1 MEHDLTKGKIGRTL
15 FLFALPFMI
24 SYLLQTLY
32 GLADLF
38 VIGRFNGAESIT
50 AVSVGTQVMHMLTVM
65 LVGLSVGSTVMIGRA
80 VGAKNKDA
88 VEKNIGN
95 TFLLFLTVSL
105 VLTFILLFF
114 LDEIVS
120 LMLTPREAV
129 AETVLY
135 LRVCFI
141 GIPFI
146 TAYNIISAVF
156 RGLGDSKS
164 PMYFIAVACVLNI
177 ALDFLLIGYFGMG
190 AKGAALA
197 TVISQS
203 TSVLVA
209 FLSVKLRKTDF
220 SFSFAHLKF
229 DRHIVGDIFKVGAPI
244 SLQDWLIQFNFLL
257 ILVIANYRGVEAAAA
272 VGIVER
278 LIGIMFLIPSSMSSA
293 VSAMVAQNIGAER
306 HDRARGT
313 LRLALRVTI
322 LCGLFFAVS
331 FQFISEPV
339 IALFSGNEKVILFG
353 DQYLR
358 SYVIDCVLA
367 GIHFCFSGFFCAYG
381 LSLASFAHNALSAVL
396 IRVPGAFLASVYF
409 AGTLYPMGL
418 AAPLGSLFSDLFC
431 IVLFLFL
438 SRHRFPQWRREGKTL
453 LQKSA

>member
-1 MEHDLTKGKIGRTL
+1 MERNLTHGKIGKTL
-15 FLFALPFMI
+15 LFFAFPFMI

-80 VGAKNKDA
+80 VGAGDRHGIG
-88 VEKNIGN
+88 KNIGN
-95 TFLLFLTVSL
+95 TISIFFVLSF

-120 LMLTPREAV
+120 LMLTPEEALE
-129 AETVLY
+129 ETVSY

-164 PMYFIAVACVLNI
+164 PMFFIAVACVLNI
-177 ALDFLLIGYFGMG
+177 ALDFLLIGYFDMG
-190 AKGAALA
+190 AEGAAFA
-197 TVISQS
+197 TVIAQS
-203 TSVLVA
+203 VSVVIA
-209 FLSVKLRKTDF
+209 FISVKLRKTNY
-220 SFSFAHLKF
+220 SLSIAHLKL
-229 DRHIVGDIFKVGAPI
+229 DRRIAADIFKIGVPI
-244 SLQDWLIQFNFLL
+244 SFQDWLIQFSFLL
-257 ILVIANYRGVEAAAA
+257 IIVIANHRGVEVAAA

-293 VSAMVAQNIGAER
+293 VSAMVAQNIGAEK
-306 HDRARGT
+306 HDRARET
-313 LRLALRVTI
+313 LRLAIWSTVF
-322 LCGLFFAVS
+322 CGFIFAVL

-339 IALFSGNEKVILFG
+339 IALFSNNDKVVLFG

-358 SYVIDCVLA
+358 SYVIDCMLA